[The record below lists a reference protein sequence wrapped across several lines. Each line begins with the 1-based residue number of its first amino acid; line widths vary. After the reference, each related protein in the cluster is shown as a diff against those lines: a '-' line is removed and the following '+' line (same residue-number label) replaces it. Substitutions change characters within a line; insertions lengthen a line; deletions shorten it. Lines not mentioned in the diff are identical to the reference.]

1 MLICQNIENLSKC
14 KLLKSLKSQIKIML
28 QKEIHPSVT
37 TATKVF
43 KYLPT
48 RCLISRTK
56 RSLTMTGLYLTKKV
70 KLLFIQHKQS
80 T

>member
-43 KYLPT
+43 KYL
-48 RCLISRTK
+48 L
-56 RSLTMTGLYLTKKV
+56 GV
-70 KLLFIQHKQS
+70 
-80 T
+80 